1 MAFQIADDLLDY
13 TGDPDITG
21 KPRGSDLRDGRAT
34 LPFLLAL
41 DGAGGADKKRLLGA
55 FGNAGLDDAG
65 VLDAC
70 EILGRHDCFDLTRE
84 AARDHVEQ
92 ADAALAMLPDSAARN
107 CFAMLTD
114 YVVQRDR

>member
-41 DGAGGADKKRLLGA
+41 EAASQAQRKRLLAA
-55 FGNAGLDDAG
+55 FGSAALDDAG
-65 VLDAC
+65 VLDVCA
-70 EILGRHDCFDLTRE
+70 ILAAHEAFDRTRE
-84 AARDHVEQ
+84 AARHHVEQ
-92 ADAALAMLPDSAARN
+92 ADAALAVLPASVARD
-107 CFAMLTD
+107 CFAALTD
-114 YVVQRDR
+114 FVVQRDR